1 MTMPPQNENLL
12 DSIRMIS
19 DGLSAINYRL
29 ADMLPTE
36 PGYDEL
42 EHQRNEVYNRF
53 IFLVRKFYKD
63 STNRYIEAESRLAK
77 ANNEMTKTLERLENM
92 QETFDKIRRFVTAI
106 DGFISDIFPTG

>member
-1 MTMPPQNENLL
+1 
-12 DSIRMIS
+12 
-19 DGLSAINYRL
+19 
-29 ADMLPTE
+29 MLPTE